1 MDFIQRT
8 FPVEAEIKIRQFRYN
23 DRRTSSNPGVK
34 IRTIVSK
41 EKGKIAKLGQPA
53 IEEK

>member
-1 MDFIQRT
+1 MDFIQRS
-8 FPVEAEIKIRQFRYN
+8 FSVEAEIKIRQYRYN

-41 EKGKIAKLGQPA
+41 EEGKIAKLGKSA
-53 IEEK
+53 LKEE